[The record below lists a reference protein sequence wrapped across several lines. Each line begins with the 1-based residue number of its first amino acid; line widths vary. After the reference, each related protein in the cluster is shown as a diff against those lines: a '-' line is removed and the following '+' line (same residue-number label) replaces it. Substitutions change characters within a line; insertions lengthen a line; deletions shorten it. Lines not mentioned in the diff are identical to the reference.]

1 VSRDAFTLILDFHGA
16 KMSGKVMKIVSKLTK
31 IREDY
36 YPEYGRRYG
45 RQNSSRKRFCFPK
58 IKLNVER

>member
-1 VSRDAFTLILDFHGA
+1 
-16 KMSGKVMKIVSKLTK
+16 MSGKVMKIVSKLTK